1 MYVVQEPAFLYRD
14 RVRNIPTYL
23 PTCILTPCQPI
34 LALSTLFAFA
44 GNVVTKFFNGSGPPL
59 IVTVGASGSG
69 EVAVAFEEESPIAN
83 LDEEVNMTPDVELR
97 KRR

>member
-1 MYVVQEPAFLYRD
+1 MLFRSTTHITTLITAA
-14 RVRNIPTYL
+14 N
-23 PTCILTPCQPI
+23 TCILTPCHPI
-34 LALSTLFAFA
+34 FPLSTPFAFA

>member
-1 MYVVQEPAFLYRD
+1 M
-14 RVRNIPTYL
+14 
-23 PTCILTPCQPI
+23 
-34 LALSTLFAFA
+34 
-44 GNVVTKFFNGSGPPL
+44 
-59 IVTVGASGSG
+59 TVGASGSG